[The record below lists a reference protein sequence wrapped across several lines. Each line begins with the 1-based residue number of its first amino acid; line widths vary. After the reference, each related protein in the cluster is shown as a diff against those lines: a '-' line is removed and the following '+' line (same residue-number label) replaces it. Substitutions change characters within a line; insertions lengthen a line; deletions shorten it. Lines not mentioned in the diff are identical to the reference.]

1 MKKTDALL
9 IGSASLAAIA
19 VAFFVI
25 SPEPGSPVPPV
36 EPPMPSLQQA
46 SASKFT
52 PEAAVANPLL
62 RERRRSE
69 PAASPDTPP
78 HPTLAT
84 RQQVPPAGVG
94 PVTASPSGN
103 PGQTQHG
110 TAGALPSHGSFVL
123 QPRNGPRYAVN
134 GIPFHASELVAPNG
148 QVFELDA
155 GVPLPAALLA
165 LDPDVRMTEQQE
177 VQKRKIAEEFL
188 QRVNQSDDLSEVWK
202 TETER
207 ANRQFQLLFGR
218 ETYLRQLLNAE
229 REARGLARFEKPV
242 RK

>member
-1 MKKTDALL
+1 
-9 IGSASLAAIA
+9 
-19 VAFFVI
+19 
-25 SPEPGSPVPPV
+25 
-36 EPPMPSLQQA
+36 
-46 SASKFT
+46 
-52 PEAAVANPLL
+52 
-62 RERRRSE
+62 
-69 PAASPDTPP
+69 
-78 HPTLAT
+78 
-84 RQQVPPAGVG
+84 
-94 PVTASPSGN
+94 
-103 PGQTQHG
+103 
-110 TAGALPSHGSFVL
+110 
-123 QPRNGPRYAVN
+123 
-134 GIPFHASELVAPNG
+134 VAPNG